1 MNISFKGVLATFLV
15 FCCGGLAYGAHGA
28 KGPPEQ
34 VSQAPASMQGAP
46 SFQIVNPIHDFG
58 EALEG
63 SEVVHEF
70 KIRNTGKGVLQIDQV
85 RPG

>member
-1 MNISFKGVLATFLV
+1 MNKLSKAMVTGLLLL
-15 FCCGGLAYGAHGA
+15 CCAGLAHEAHGA
-28 KGPPEQ
+28 KAHSERA
-34 VSQAPASMQGAP
+34 SRAPASTQATP
-46 SFQIVNPIHDFG
+46 SFQVVDPIHDFG

-70 KIRNTGKGVLQIDQV
+70 RIRNTGRGPLQIDQV

>member
-34 VSQAPASMQGAP
+34 VSQTPASVQGTP
-46 SFQIVNPIHDFG
+46 SLQLVNPLHDFG